1 VERKAFRILV
11 VEPETKQLFKNLDVD
26 ERIILKRSVKEDG
39 RVWTG
44 FF

>member
-26 ERIILKRSVKEDG
+26 ERIILKWSVNG
-39 RVWTG
+39 RVWTR